1 VQLLIASTVIVFAAS
16 AFGQGNPPTQ
26 PSLDCKTGPVSKT
39 YGGTQWLV
47 YSCNDDHSVVATSEQ
62 GNPAGP
68 FYFMFYW
75 ENGRY
80 RLIGEGT
87 GDKRASDLALADLKL
102 FSEIDIQELRKETG
116 AP

>member
-1 VQLLIASTVIVFAAS
+1 LLIASAVMTLAAP
-16 AFGQGNPPTQ
+16 AFGQDAPVTRPT
-26 PSLDCKTGPVSKT
+26 LDCKTGPVSKT
-39 YGGTQWLV
+39 YGGSRWWV
-47 YSCNDDHSVVATSEQ
+47 YSCNDAHSVVAVSQQ

-80 RLIGEGT
+80 RLIGEGA

-102 FSEIDIQELRKETG
+102 LSESDIQALRKETG
-116 AP
+116 VP